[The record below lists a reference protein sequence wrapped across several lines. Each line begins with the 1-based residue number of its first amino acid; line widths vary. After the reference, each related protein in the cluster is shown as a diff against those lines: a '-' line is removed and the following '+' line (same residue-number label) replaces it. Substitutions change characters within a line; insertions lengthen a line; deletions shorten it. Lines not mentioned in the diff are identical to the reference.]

1 MKPWIELT
9 CVEMVQV
16 TCSRYNGNEDNTF
29 DGGAPNY
36 KKDAVTNS
44 KVFKFFDILNL
55 SLGKAVL

>member
-1 MKPWIELT
+1 ML
-9 CVEMVQV
+9 
-16 TCSRYNGNEDNTF
+16 RYNRNKDNTF
-29 DGGAPNY
+29 DGGAPYY

>member
-16 TCSRYNGNEDNTF
+16 TCLRHNGDEDNTF